1 MPARYALESSRVR
14 LRWWRGVGW
23 ERADRRCAGRR
34 LRRRCRTQVGRQES
48 PAAILQ
54 LTGAASSPNCTQAR
68 SFSIRESGTHQ
79 NKSNCIASHTSNL
92 STSYVTCMYV
102 DRSRAHHVMLH
113 GASKPA
119 SMQSTRMRLLPC
131 GKPSAPSEESGD
143 ETRSTS
149 RTTASR

>member
-1 MPARYALESSRVR
+1 MSLVMPARYALESSRVR
-14 LRWWRGVGW
+14 LRWWREVGW

-34 LRRRCRTQVGRQES
+34 RRRRCRTQVGRQES

-113 GASKPA
+113 GAS
-119 SMQSTRMRLLPC
+119 MQRTHAFITLRETICAFRRIW
-131 GKPSAPSEESGD
+131 GRD
-143 ETRSTS
+143 EKYQ
-149 RTTASR
+149 